1 MPRARR
7 DQDVPA
13 ETPETAQPS
22 NRARAQSGR
31 TRTPKRGAKPTAR
44 KPPAKKRAPAK
55 RPKKRALKKAA
66 PEPFAADGPVWER
79 AFLTALSN
87 TGNVRAAC
95 TAAKVGRSTVYDR
108 REAAEAFAAAWAE
121 AIEQAADMMEAEALR
136 RAVHGVQ
143 EPVYYKG
150 KVVGHV
156 LKYSD
161 VMLIFLLKAAR
172 PAKFRERFEHTGKDG
187 GPIEFDAGAVVGAR
201 LDQIAAALREGAG
214 DPGAEGAASGRAHA
228 G

>member
-1 MPRARR
+1 MPAKKAP
-7 DQDVPA
+7 QSTEPA
-13 ETPETAQPS
+13 ETPTKGAQ
-22 NRARAQSGR
+22 RTRAQAGR
-31 TRTPKRGAKPTAR
+31 KRTPKKAGRSAAAR
-44 KPPAKKRAPAK
+44 KPPPKKRAPAK
-55 RPKKRALKKAA
+55 RATKKKPP
-66 PEPFAADGPVWER
+66 PEPITPDGPVWER
-79 AFLTALSN
+79 AFLATLSN

-108 REAAEAFAAAWAE
+108 RQSSEAFDAAWAE

-150 KVVGHV
+150 KIVGHV

-172 PAKFRERFEHTGKDG
+172 PEKFRERFEHTGKDG
-187 GPIEFDAGAVVGAR
+187 GPIEFDALSVLGAR
-201 LDQIAAALREGAG
+201 LGQIAAAEREART
-214 DPGAEGAASGRAHA
+214 DRGAEGPPPGGAEPG
-228 G
+228 